1 MSTIGGAA
9 RVVAVGCLIVLA
21 GSRVASAADAPHP
34 RLRLQWSSDWPRF
47 RWWEYAGTTV
57 LGGAALYL
65 REYSPLPDRKWQG
78 ANPFDD
84 TIRGWLRA
92 DTKEGR
98 ALAGQVSDVGQ
109 WGSQVIPFALDLPV
123 VLYESRSW
131 DMTWQVLMM
140 DVEAS
145 AVAGFINNGLFYFV
159 GRGRPNYAQCRV
171 DPTYDPLCGGSG
183 NNASFP
189 SGHTLG
195 AATAAG
201 LVCVHHRY
209 LDLYGSPMADG
220 AACAAMLLFTTATA
234 VSRVMA
240 DRHYASD
247 DLAGAGIGFATGYG
261 LPWLLHYRHGGRLH
275 RDADGNASR
284 PIAVVPLASS
294 GTLGVG
300 IVGAL

>member
-1 MSTIGGAA
+1 MISMT
-9 RVVAVGCLIVLA
+9 VVAYPRIA
-21 GSRVASAADAPHP
+21 GATDVPKPKP
-34 RLRLQWSSDWPRF
+34 RIEWSNDWPRF
-47 RWWEYAGTTV
+47 RWWEYGGSAV
-57 LGGAALYL
+57 LGATALYL
-65 REYSPLPDRKWQG
+65 REYSPLPPRRWQG
-78 ANPFDD
+78 SNPFDD
-84 TIRGWLRA
+84 AVRDWLRA

-109 WGSQVIPFALDLPV
+109 WGSQVIPFAVDLPV

-140 DVEAS
+140 DIEAS

-159 GRGRPNYAQCRV
+159 GRGRPNYAQCSV
-171 DPTYDPLCGGSG
+171 DPSYDPLCGGPG
-183 NNASFP
+183 DNASFP

-209 LDLYGSPMADG
+209 LRLYGSPLADG
-220 AACAAMLLFTTATA
+220 AACGAMLLFTTVTA

-261 LPWLLHYRHGGRLH
+261 LPWLLHYRYGGRLH
-275 RDADGNASR
+275 PDAGENARR
-284 PIAVVPLASS
+284 PIAIVPLAGR
-294 GTLGVG
+294 GTMGVG

>member
-1 MSTIGGAA
+1 MSGRFAA
-9 RVVAVGCLIVLA
+9 TMVVAISAMVLTRAPVA
-21 GSRVASAADAPHP
+21 GATDIPKPKP
-34 RLRLQWSSDWPRF
+34 RIEWSSDWPRF
-47 RWWEYAGTTV
+47 RWWEYGGSAV
-57 LGGAALYL
+57 LGATTLYL
-65 REYSPLPDRKWQG
+65 RQYSPLPPRRWQG
-78 ANPFDD
+78 SNPFDD
-84 TIRGWLRA
+84 TIRDWLRV

-98 ALAGQVSDVGQ
+98 ALAGQISDVGQ

-159 GRGRPNYAQCRV
+159 GRGRPNYAQCSS
-171 DPTYDPLCGGSG
+171 DPSYDPLCGGSG

-209 LDLYGSPMADG
+209 LRLFGSPGADG
-220 AACAAMLLFTTATA
+220 AACGAMLLFTAVTA

-247 DLAGAGIGFATGYG
+247 DLAGAGIGFAAGYG
-261 LPWLLHYRHGGRLH
+261 LPWLLHYRYGGRL
-275 RDADGNASR
+275 RPDTDGSASR
-284 PIAVVPLASS
+284 PIAIVPLAGP
-294 GTLGVG
+294 GTMGVSM
-300 IVGAL
+300 VGAL

>member
-1 MSTIGGAA
+1 MNAA
-9 RVVAVGCLIVLA
+9 IAVAISLIVLTRSPIA
-21 GSRVASAADAPHP
+21 GATDSPKPKP
-34 RLRLQWSSDWPRF
+34 RIEWSNDWPRF
-47 RWWEYAGTTV
+47 RWWEYGGSAV
-57 LGGAALYL
+57 LGATALYL
-65 REYSPLPDRKWQG
+65 REYSPLPPRRWQG
-78 ANPFDD
+78 SNPFDD
-84 TIRGWLRA
+84 TIRDWLRA
-92 DTKEGR
+92 DTKQGR

-109 WGSQVIPFALDLPV
+109 WGSQVIPFALDLPF

-159 GRGRPNYAQCRV
+159 GRGRPNYAPCSV
-171 DPTYDPLCGGSG
+171 DPSYDPLCGGSG

-209 LDLYGSPMADG
+209 LRLYGSPVGDG
-220 AACAAMLLFTTATA
+220 AACGAMLLFTAVTA

-247 DLAGAGIGFATGYG
+247 DLAGAGIGFAAGYG
-261 LPWLLHYRHGGRLH
+261 LPWLLHYRYGGRLSPN
-275 RDADGNASR
+275 AEGNASR
-284 PIAVVPLASS
+284 PIAFVPLTGRAM
-294 GTLGVG
+294 LGVSM
-300 IVGAL
+300 IGAL